1 MIDTS
6 IRKNINIRDKRVS
19 VIGLGLSGTE
29 AAKLANHLGAIVFAS
44 DASMD
49 KRVCAH
55 SMELMHTHHIAS
67 ETGIHSDK
75 IYDADLWII
84 SPGIPKDSEIVLKA
98 IQEKIPIVGE
108 IEFAS
113 WFSNDPIIAVT
124 GSNGKTTTSH
134 ILYNMCQSKEL
145 KGMMAGNMGIPFSER
160 VLNNIK
166 DPKENVLYLLEI
178 SSFQLEFIKHFS
190 PDILVY
196 TNISPDHLDRHG
208 SMEEYINMKLN
219 ALMNMKDKGQIIYNK
234 DDAILEKALS
244 PFPHK
249 KQPFS
254 TKSKDV
260 LFRIDKKK
268 IIGPSNDKLLNVDEL
283 NIPGEHNL
291 QNFLAASTCSH
302 LMGISQNQIVK
313 SMKEFKGVEHRL
325 EYVRTINEVEFI
337 NDSKATNIDSV
348 IVAMNTYKKP
358 IILILGG
365 FNKGANFRLLLPH
378 IKSSHVRDIVSYGD
392 AGGQINTALGDA
404 VRSVQV
410 TDLSS
415 AVKKAQLMA
424 APGDI
429 VLLSPG
435 CASYDEFSNFE
446 ERGNHFKSIIKNLA
460 AS

>member
-1 MIDTS
+1 MIDIS
-6 IRKNINIRDKRVS
+6 IRKNINIRDKRIS
-19 VIGLGLSGTE
+19 IIGLGLSGTE

-49 KRVCAH
+49 KKVCAH

-67 ETGIHSDK
+67 ETGVHSDK
-75 IYDADLWII
+75 IYDSDLWVI
-84 SPGIPKDSEIVLKA
+84 SPGIPKDSDIVLKA
-98 IQEKIPIVGE
+98 TQKKIPIVGE

-113 WFSNDPIIAVT
+113 WFSNDPIIAIT

-134 ILYNMCQSKEL
+134 MLNKMCQSKEI
-145 KGMMAGNMGIPFSER
+145 KGTMAGNMGIPFSER

-166 DPKENVLYLLEI
+166 NPEENILYILEV

-196 TNISPDHLDRHG
+196 TNITPDHLDRHG

-219 ALMNMKDKGQIIYNK
+219 AIINMENKGHIVYNK
-234 DDAILEKALS
+234 DDALLDEVLS
-244 PFPHK
+244 PLPHK
-249 KQPFS
+249 KEPFS
-254 TKSKDV
+254 AKNKDV
-260 LFRIDKKK
+260 LFNLDSTN
-268 IIGPSNDKLLNVDEL
+268 IIGPSNDKLLHINEL
-283 NIPGEHNL
+283 SIPGEHNL

-302 LMGISQNQIVK
+302 LIGITQNQIVK
-313 SMKEFKGVEHRL
+313 SLKEFKGVEHRL
-325 EYVRTINEVEFI
+325 ERVRTINKVEFI

-348 IVAMNTYKKP
+348 IVAINTYSKP

-365 FNKGANFRLLLPH
+365 LNKGANFRLLLPH

-392 AGGQINTALGDA
+392 AGGQISAALGDA

-415 AVKKAQLMA
+415 AVKKAQSMA
-424 APGDI
+424 APGDV

-446 ERGNHFKSIIKNLA
+446 ERGNHFKSIIKSLA
-460 AS
+460 TP

>member
-44 DASMD
+44 DGSMD
-49 KRVCAH
+49 ERVCSH

-98 IQEKIPIVGE
+98 AQKRIPIVGE

-113 WFSNDPIIAVT
+113 WFSNDPIIAIT

-134 ILYNMCQSKEL
+134 MLYSMCQSKEV
-145 KGMMAGNMGIPFSER
+145 KGTLAGNMGIPFSER

-166 DPKENVLYLLEI
+166 DPKENILYLLEI

-219 ALMNMKDKGQIIYNK
+219 ALINMKHKGQIVYNK
-234 DDAILEKALS
+234 DDAILEKVLS
-244 PFPHK
+244 PLPYK

-260 LFRIDKKK
+260 LYKIDNKNIENEKYIVDPNMFLEKGFIKLSIGKKK
-268 IIGPSNDKLLNVDEL
+268 
-283 NIPGEHNL
+283 
-291 QNFLAASTCSH
+291 
-302 LMGISQNQIVK
+302 
-313 SMKEFKGVEHRL
+313 
-325 EYVRTINEVEFI
+325 
-337 NDSKATNIDSV
+337 
-348 IVAMNTYKKP
+348 
-358 IILILGG
+358 
-365 FNKGANFRLLLPH
+365 
-378 IKSSHVRDIVSYGD
+378 
-392 AGGQINTALGDA
+392 
-404 VRSVQV
+404 
-410 TDLSS
+410 
-415 AVKKAQLMA
+415 
-424 APGDI
+424 
-429 VLLSPG
+429 
-435 CASYDEFSNFE
+435 
-446 ERGNHFKSIIKNLA
+446 HFKIVN
-460 AS
+460 